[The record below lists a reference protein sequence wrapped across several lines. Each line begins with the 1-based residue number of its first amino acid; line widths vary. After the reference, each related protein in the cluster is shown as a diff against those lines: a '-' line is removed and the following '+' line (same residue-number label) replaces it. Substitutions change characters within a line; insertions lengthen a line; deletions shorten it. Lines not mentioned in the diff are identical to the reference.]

1 VKIAMSIHAIT
12 YTANCLCGGIAYQ
25 LQGPL
30 PPVQVCHCGQC
41 RKAQGTVFATNAP
54 VQAADVQWLQGQ
66 ALLTRYESSPGK
78 VRAFCSRCGSP
89 VYSQLA
95 ARPEVLRL
103 RLGLINE
110 PIDTHVAAHGHV
122 ASKANWWHITDEAP
136 QFEAGLP
143 PQA

>member
-1 VKIAMSIHAIT
+1 MNTSSP
-12 YTANCLCGGIAYQ
+12 YTASCLCGGIAFR
-25 LQGPL
+25 LHGAL

-41 RKAQGTVFATNAP
+41 RKAQGTVFATNVP
-54 VQAADVQWLQGQ
+54 VLAADVQWLQGLD
-66 ALLTRYESSPGK
+66 LLTRYESSPGK

-89 VYSQLA
+89 VYSQRTA
-95 ARPEVLRL
+95 QPEVLRL

-122 ASKANWWHITDEAP
+122 ASKANWWSITDEAP

>member
-1 VKIAMSIHAIT
+1 MSTH
-12 YTANCLCGGIAYQ
+12 TASCLCGGITFCIK
-25 LQGPL
+25 GPIA
-30 PPVQVCHCGQC
+30 PVQVCHCGQC
-41 RKAQGTVFATNAP
+41 RKAQGTVFATNSP
-54 VQAADVQWLQGQ
+54 VQASDVEWTCGRD
-66 ALLTRYESSPGK
+66 LLTHYESSPGK

-89 VYSQLA
+89 VYSQRTA
-95 ARPEVLRL
+95 QPEVLRL

-122 ASKANWWHITDEAP
+122 GSKANWWPITDDGP